1 MGASS
6 AWNCCDGATEAEGCQ
21 VSPCHVTETQDF
33 SNMRGFV
40 TSLDKGEGEEGGGR
54 VWAMDCEMVNTTVGS
69 ELVRVT
75 LLDHAGNTAYESL
88 VMPPNK
94 ILDYNTRSCQQIRS
108 SKYLQNLHNSI
119 SIYPTSVDKYFYTDQ
134 HFSSTFRDIIFPHI
148 TPAMVMQNCL

>member
-1 MGASS
+1 M
-6 AWNCCDGATEAEGCQ
+6 
-21 VSPCHVTETQDF
+21 SPCHVTETQDF

-54 VWAMDCEMVNTTVGS
+54 VWAMDCEMVNTTLGS

-94 ILDYNTRSCQQIRS
+94 ILDYNTRSANKR
-108 SKYLQNLHNSI
+108 LH
-119 SIYPTSVDKYFYTDQ
+119 TLAEFT
-134 HFSSTFRDIIFPHI
+134 
-148 TPAMVMQNCL
+148 

>member
-1 MGASS
+1 MRLLGGTPHMYLFICLSVYVAVVGASS

-40 TSLDKGEGEEGGGR
+40 TSLDKGDAEEGGGR

-94 ILDYNTRSCQQIRS
+94 ILDYNTRSAKHLQFKPIIICSIRTF
-108 SKYLQNLHNSI
+108 I
-119 SIYPTSVDKYFYTDQ
+119 SHCSHV
-134 HFSSTFRDIIFPHI
+134 S
-148 TPAMVMQNCL
+148 